1 MSNNEREPVSL
12 YPIRHGYYS
21 PSQAEMN
28 GKIYVYHNQ
37 NNEEIETT
45 VVISIKKNDI
55 TKYYSDTRYVG
66 EVTKYIRTIIINKNS
81 NLFK

>member
-1 MSNNEREPVSL
+1 MSNNERESVSL

-37 NNEEIETT
+37 NNEEIKTT
-45 VVISIKKNDI
+45 VVISRKNSEC
-55 TKYYSDTRYVG
+55 TKYFSDSKYVG
-66 EVTKYIRTIIINKNS
+66 EVTKYIKTIIINKNS